1 MSSSARLDHVTIG
14 ASDLARSAAFY
25 DAALAAVE
33 LYRVVEF
40 IDEEEEEGPTEAIG
54 YGPAARST
62 DALSDSLSG
71 AASSDAHLWV
81 VMSTPATHSAHAA
94 LRAES
99 RQQVEAFYAAAVA
112 AGGVPRQRPR
122 RWEVFRPGYFGAS
135 VADPDGNILEV
146 FSHE

>member
-14 ASDLARSAAFY
+14 ASDLDRSAAFY

-33 LYRVVEF
+33 LFRVVEF

-54 YGPAARST
+54 YGPTASST
-62 DALSDSLSG
+62 ESLSDSLSG
-71 AASSDAHLWV
+71 AASSEAHLWV
-81 VMSTPATHSAHAA
+81 VMSSPATRSAHVA
-94 LRAES
+94 LRVDA
-99 RQQVEAFYAAAVA
+99 RQHVEAFYSAAVA